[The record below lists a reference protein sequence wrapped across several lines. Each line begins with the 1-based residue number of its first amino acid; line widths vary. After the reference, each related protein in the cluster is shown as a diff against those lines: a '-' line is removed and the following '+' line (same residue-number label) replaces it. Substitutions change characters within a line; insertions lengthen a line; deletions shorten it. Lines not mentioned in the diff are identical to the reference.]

1 MYKRNALVETQQLFE
16 EARFPGALA
25 QGLLYPGYIQAKAT
39 PTGNKMSGGTIMTIS
54 QAQALWELCRQG
66 LPLSADEAER
76 CWEQGQT
83 YQLRVPVKLP
93 WEVEGLIE
101 QCNWEVSV
109 ATRAH

>member
-1 MYKRNALVETQQLFE
+1 MTQQQLVA
-16 EARFPGALA
+16 EAGFPAGLA
-25 QGLLYPGYIQAKAT
+25 QGLLYSGYNQAKT
-39 PTGNKMSGGTIMTIS
+39 KPTGNKMYGGTIMTIS

-83 YQLRVPVKLP
+83 YQLREPIKLP
-93 WEVEGLIE
+93 WEVAGLIE

-109 ATRAH
+109 TARAH